1 MTYQKKEFK
10 MRAILNVLIVAVS
23 AFFIIGCET
32 VPFTG
37 RSQLMLTS
45 PSEEAQLGE
54 QAWKEVLSQ
63 NRVSGNSNYNIALKR
78 VGANLAKAANKPDY
92 KWEFIVFENTEPNA
106 FCLPGGKVGVYSGL
120 FQYTANDA
128 ELSSVVGH
136 EIGHAIARHGGER
149 MSQSAVQEIGAQA
162 VATTLNGKSAGTIQ
176 AAMVAYS
183 AGTNLGVM
191 LPYSRTHEYEADKL
205 GLVYM
210 AKAGYNPNAAIT
222 FWQKFGKLS
231 QTGTVGEFFS
241 THPMSEKRI
250 EEMKAYLPT
259 ALDMYRTA
267 PSKKEL
273 GESIK

>member
-1 MTYQKKEFK
+1 
-10 MRAILNVLIVAVS
+10 MRKYLNLLIVAVS
-23 AFFIIGCET
+23 AFLIVGCET

-63 NRVSGNSNYNIALKR
+63 NRVSGNSKYNIALKR
-78 VGANLAKAANKPDY
+78 IGANLAKAANKPDY

-222 FWQKFGKLS
+222 FWQKFGQLS

-250 EEMKAYLPT
+250 SEMKEYLPT
-259 ALDMYRTA
+259 AMDMYRTA
-267 PSKKEL
+267 PNKKEL
-273 GESIK
+273 GESLK

>member
-1 MTYQKKEFK
+1 
-10 MRAILNVLIVAVS
+10 MRTILNILIIAVS
-23 AFFIIGCET
+23 AFFIMGCT
-32 VPFTG
+32 SVPFTG

-63 NRVSGNSNYNIALKR
+63 NRVSGNSKYNIALKR
-78 VGANLAKAANKPDY
+78 IGANLAKVANKPDY
-92 KWEFIVFENTEPNA
+92 KWEFIVFENAEPNA

-128 ELSSVVGH
+128 ELSAVVGH

-149 MSQSAVQEIGAQA
+149 MSQSAVQEVGAQA
-162 VATTLNGKSAGTIQ
+162 VATTLNGKSAGTVQ
-176 AAMVAYS
+176 AAMIAYS

-210 AKAGYNPNAAIT
+210 AKAGYNPNASIT

-231 QTGTVGEFFS
+231 QTGTLGEFFS

-267 PSKKEL
+267 PNKKDL
-273 GESIK
+273 GESLK

>member
-1 MTYQKKEFK
+1 
-10 MRAILNVLIVAVS
+10 MRNFLNMLIVAIS
-23 AFFIIGCET
+23 AFLIVGCES

-37 RSQLMLTS
+37 RNQLMLTS
-45 PSEEAQLGE
+45 QSEEAQLGE

-63 NRVSGNSNYNIALKR
+63 NRVSGNSTYNIALKR
-78 VGANLAKAANKPDY
+78 VGANLAKAANKSDY
-92 KWEFIVFENTEPNA
+92 KWEFLVFENTEPNA

-149 MSQSAVQEIGAQA
+149 MSHGTIQEIGAQA
-162 VATTLNGKSAGTIQ
+162 VATTLNSKSAGTIQ

-222 FWQKFGKLS
+222 FWQKFGQLS

-250 EEMKAYLPT
+250 GEMKAYLPT
-259 ALDMYRTA
+259 ALDMYNTA
-267 PSKKEL
+267 PNKKNL
-273 GESIK
+273 GESLK

>member
-1 MTYQKKEFK
+1 
-10 MRAILNVLIVAVS
+10 MRTILNMLIIAVS
-23 AFFIIGCET
+23 AFSIIGCT
-32 VPFTG
+32 SVPFTG

-63 NRVSGNSNYNIALKR
+63 NRVSDNSKYNIALKR
-78 VGANLAKAANKPDY
+78 IGANLAKVANKPDY
-92 KWEFIVFENTEPNA
+92 KWEFIVFENAEPNA

-128 ELSSVVGH
+128 ELSAVVGH

-162 VATTLNGKSAGTIQ
+162 VATTLNGKSAGTVQ

-222 FWQKFGKLS
+222 FWQKFGQLS

-267 PSKKEL
+267 PNKKDL
-273 GESIK
+273 GESLK

>member
-1 MTYQKKEFK
+1 
-10 MRAILNVLIVAVS
+10 MRTILNMLIIAVS
-23 AFFIIGCET
+23 AFSIIGCT
-32 VPFTG
+32 SVPFTG

-54 QAWKEVLSQ
+54 QAWREVLSQ
-63 NRVSGNSNYNIALKR
+63 NRVSGNSKYNIALKR
-78 VGANLAKAANKPDY
+78 VGANLAKAANKPEY

-128 ELSSVVGH
+128 ELSAVVGH

-149 MSQSAVQEIGAQA
+149 KSQSAVQEVGAQA
-162 VATTLNGKSAGTIQ
+162 VATTLNGKSAGTVQ
-176 AAMVAYS
+176 AAMIAYS

-205 GLVYM
+205 GLVFM
-210 AKAGYNPNAAIT
+210 AKAGYNPNASIT
-222 FWQKFGKLS
+222 FWQKFGQLS

-267 PSKKEL
+267 PNRKDL
-273 GESIK
+273 GESLK

>member
-1 MTYQKKEFK
+1 MKKYLS
-10 MRAILNVLIVAVS
+10 ILIVAVS
-23 AFFIIGCET
+23 VSLTVGCET

-37 RSQLMLTS
+37 RSQLVLTS
-45 PSEEAQLGE
+45 PAQEAQLGE

-63 NRVSGNSNYNIALKR
+63 NQVSGNSKYNIALKR

-92 KWEFIVFENTEPNA
+92 KWEFLVFENTEPNA

-120 FQYTANDA
+120 FQYTANEA

-149 MSQSAVQEIGAQA
+149 MTQATGQEIGGQLLS
-162 VATTLNGKSAGTIQ
+162 TGLNGKSAGTVQ
-176 AAMVAYS
+176 AAMIAYS
-183 AGTNLGVM
+183 AATNLGVM
-191 LPYSRTHEYEADKL
+191 LPYSRTQEYEADTL
-205 GLVYM
+205 GLVFM

-222 FWQKFGKLS
+222 FWQKFGQVS
-231 QTGTVGEFFS
+231 QTSKIGEFLS

-259 ALDMYRTA
+259 AQDMYRTA

-273 GESIK
+273 GESLK

>member
-1 MTYQKKEFK
+1 
-10 MRAILNVLIVAVS
+10 MRNILNVLIVAVS
-23 AFFIIGCET
+23 AFLLIGCES

-54 QAWKEVLSQ
+54 QAWKQVLSQ
-63 NRVSGNSNYNIALKR
+63 NRVSGNSTYNIALKR

-92 KWEFIVFENTEPNA
+92 KWEFLVFENTEPNA

-128 ELSSVVGH
+128 ELSAVVGH

-162 VATTLNGKSAGTIQ
+162 VATTLNGKSAGTVQ

-205 GLVYM
+205 GMVYM
-210 AKAGYNPNAAIT
+210 SKAGYNPNAAIT
-222 FWQKFGKLS
+222 FWQKFGQLS
-231 QTGTVGEFFS
+231 QTGAIGEFFS
-241 THPMSEKRI
+241 THPMSVKRI
-250 EEMKAYLPT
+250 EEMKAYLPK

-267 PSKKEL
+267 PNKKDL
-273 GESIK
+273 GEPLK

>member
-1 MTYQKKEFK
+1 MF
-10 MRAILNVLIVAVS
+10 
-23 AFFIIGCET
+23 
-32 VPFTG
+32 
-37 RSQLMLTS
+37 
-45 PSEEAQLGE
+45 
-54 QAWKEVLSQ
+54 
-63 NRVSGNSNYNIALKR
+63 
-78 VGANLAKAANKPDY
+78 D
-92 KWEFIVFENTEPNA
+92 NTEPNA
-106 FCLPGGKVGVYSGL
+106 FCLPVGKVEVYSWL

-210 AKAGYNPNAAIT
+210 AKAGYNPNAAIS
-222 FWQKFGKLS
+222 FWQKFGQLS
-231 QTGTVGEFFS
+231 QTGTVTEFFS
-241 THPMSEKRI
+241 THPMSEKRV
-250 EEMKAYLPT
+250 EEMRAYLPT
-259 ALDMYRTA
+259 AMDMYRTA

-273 GESIK
+273 GESLK